1 MKSLALLTDLNNLE
15 EKNKLIDY
23 CKYENLEIDIF
34 YQNNNFSEIKLLIN
48 SEQISKIIISSP
60 KSLDDDLLGFCKKMI
75 SLIDLKILIFCA
87 SYDFPD
93 PFQNAIRTLPY
104 FGNSPQRM
112 SRIKE
117 SINKKASR
125 GQVLGKIPF
134 GYKKNSSSLFIV
146 EQNQADVIK
155 KIFNIFLENKSINK
169 TVNELNEVS
178 SKKWSYQSVKHV
190 LQNDFYIG
198 NYRRYNIL
206 IPNSHEPIV
215 NNSIF
220 TAVSDE
226 INNRVSRKYK
236 KNSWNKILYC
246 KLCDSKL
253 VTTSHKNYW
262 YSNGERKS
270 KSYKYYSCKNINS
283 KDSNCKSLS
292 ISYEKLNSLLEQKFS
307 GHNFFDQKYSDKYLY
322 KIVSELTS
330 GKIDFS
336 EFKSEFQKL
345 VFYLDNSQKV
355 IKKIFVNKD
364 SKEIILSSS

>member
-1 MKSLALLTDLNNLE
+1 MKTLALLEDLDSSE

-34 YQNNNFSEIKLLIN
+34 YQNNNINEIKLLIN
-48 SEQISKIIISSP
+48 SDEISKIIISSP
-60 KSLDDDLLGFCKKMI
+60 ASLDNDLLGFCKKMI

-104 FGNSPQRM
+104 FGNSPQRI
-112 SRIKE
+112 SRTNKNELINEYIPQEEIKNLIQE
-117 SINKKASR
+117 DLPFIKA
-125 GQVLGKIPF
+125 
-134 GYKKNSSSLFIV
+134 
-146 EQNQADVIK
+146 
-155 KIFNIFLENKSINK
+155 ENKSINK
-169 TVNELNEVS
+169 TVNQLNEFS
-178 SKKWSYQSVKHV
+178 SRKWSYQSIKHV

-206 IPNSHEPIV
+206 IPNSHEPII
-215 NNSIF
+215 NNTIF

-226 INNRVSRKYK
+226 INNKVSRKYK

-246 KLCDSKL
+246 KICDSKL

-262 YSNGERKS
+262 YNNGQRKS

-283 KDSNCKSLS
+283 KDKNCKSLS
-292 ISYEKLNSLLEQKFS
+292 IKYEKLNSLLEEKFS
-307 GHNFFDQKYSDKYLY
+307 GYNFFDQKYSDKYLY

-336 EFKSEFQKL
+336 EFKSEFKKL

>member
-169 TVNELNEVS
+169 NVNELNEVS
-178 SKKWSYQSVKHV
+178 
-190 LQNDFYIG
+190 
-198 NYRRYNIL
+198 
-206 IPNSHEPIV
+206 
-215 NNSIF
+215 
-220 TAVSDE
+220 
-226 INNRVSRKYK
+226 
-236 KNSWNKILYC
+236 
-246 KLCDSKL
+246 
-253 VTTSHKNYW
+253 
-262 YSNGERKS
+262 
-270 KSYKYYSCKNINS
+270 
-283 KDSNCKSLS
+283 
-292 ISYEKLNSLLEQKFS
+292 
-307 GHNFFDQKYSDKYLY
+307 
-322 KIVSELTS
+322 
-330 GKIDFS
+330 
-336 EFKSEFQKL
+336 
-345 VFYLDNSQKV
+345 
-355 IKKIFVNKD
+355 
-364 SKEIILSSS
+364 

>member
-1 MKSLALLTDLNNLE
+1 MKTLALLEDLDSSE

-34 YQNNNFSEIKLLIN
+34 YQNNNINEIKLLIN
-48 SEQISKIIISSP
+48 SDEISKIIISSP
-60 KSLDDDLLGFCKKMI
+60 ASLDNDLLGFCKKMI

-104 FGNSPQRM
+104 FGNSPQRI
-112 SRIKE
+112 SRIKD

-134 GYKKNSSSLFIV
+134 GYKKSSSSLFIV
-146 EQNQADVIK
+146 EQNQADEIK
-155 KIFNIFLENKSINK
+155 KIFSIFLENKSINK
-169 TVNELNEVS
+169 TVNQLNEFS
-178 SKKWSYQSVKHV
+178 SRKWSYQSIKHV

-206 IPNSHEPIV
+206 IPNSHEPII
-215 NNSIF
+215 NNTIF

-226 INNRVSRKYK
+226 INNKVSRKYK

-246 KLCDSKL
+246 KICDSKL

-262 YSNGERKS
+262 YNNGQRKS

-283 KDSNCKSLS
+283 KDKNCKSLS
-292 ISYEKLNSLLEQKFS
+292 IKYEKLNSLLEEKFS
-307 GHNFFDQKYSDKYLY
+307 GYNFFDQKYSDKYLY

-336 EFKSEFQKL
+336 EFKSEFKKL